1 MNLIR
6 QRAPYLSLAEY
17 HGMLETLGGARAR
30 PVYRGHFNDEFL
42 LRDARLIQAARD
54 AFQAEIVRPF
64 KCILNLNGAMGSG
77 GIHVDLPVYRG
88 FAAPSVPVWL
98 LMNMTYSGLFH
109 PWLVPVASGLVWFWR
124 GAGGEFEYWADGP
137 EEAPQIEAPP
147 MWNRGLMSDNEFMWH
162 GVQAT
167 GTPEERAELKA
178 KLTGR
183 EKLHYA
189 DGGEWQL
196 REDTRVLAKIP
207 EARLRISLLW
217 KAYVFLD
224 EGHLHSF
231 EQRDMDLSHDRVMH
245 LYREDLADKSI
256 SVPKGSDLFKDAAWR
271 ETLESTYL
279 SAFHAQATGD

>member
-17 HGMLETLGGARAR
+17 HGMLDTLGGARAR

-42 LRDARLIQAARD
+42 LRDAR
-54 AFQAEIVRPF
+54 
-64 KCILNLNGAMGSG
+64 
-77 GIHVDLPVYRG
+77 
-88 FAAPSVPVWL
+88 
-98 LMNMTYSGLFH
+98 
-109 PWLVPVASGLVWFWR
+109 
-124 GAGGEFEYWADGP
+124 ADGP

-162 GVQAT
+162 GVRAT

-189 DGGEWQL
+189 DGGDWQL